1 METQN
6 AAEMPRYK
14 SHKRVWAL
22 KIKEIAPTFTE
33 VTDTREQVQTG
44 AWIFPEESGYA
55 QFHVGQD
62 YITKHAPKV
71 GGYYVVYADGYKS
84 WSPAQA
90 FEEGYT
96 REN

>member
-62 YITKHAPKV
+62 YITKTCSESRRLLRRLC
-71 GGYYVVYADGYKS
+71 GWLQELESGTS
-84 WSPAQA
+84 
-90 FEEGYT
+90 F
-96 REN
+96 